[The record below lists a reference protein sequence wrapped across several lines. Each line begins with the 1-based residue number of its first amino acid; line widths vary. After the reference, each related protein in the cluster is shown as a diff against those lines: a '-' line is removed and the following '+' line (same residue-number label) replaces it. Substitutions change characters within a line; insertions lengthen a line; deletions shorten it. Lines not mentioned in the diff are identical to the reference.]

1 MIEVFS
7 VSAANK
13 NLEVTRIV
21 SAEAEKLVRGDQGKI
36 RQILQN
42 LVQNAI
48 KFTDSGSVV
57 VSVAL
62 QKRQD
67 GLSYFQFSVKDTGPG
82 IAAETQKRLFQ
93 LFVQGDGST
102 TRRHGGTGLGLA
114 LSKRLVEAMHGVIT
128 VDSVEGKGS
137 CFAFTIPLETLE

>member
-1 MIEVFS
+1 M
-7 VSAANK
+7 
-13 NLEVTRIV
+13 
-21 SAEAEKLVRGDQGKI
+21 
-36 RQILQN
+36 
-42 LVQNAI
+42 
-48 KFTDSGSVV
+48 
-57 VSVAL
+57 
-62 QKRQD
+62 
-67 GLSYFQFSVKDTGPG
+67 SYFQFSVKDTGPG
-82 IAAETQKRLFQ
+82 IVAETQKRLFQ